1 MVRRVYMRVY
11 MRVCVHRKGMS
22 GSYCLVWGLNM
33 FEYGSRCRWRSRIF
47 KHASPPPNTPIRV
60 LPVLY

>member
-33 FEYGSRCRWRSRIF
+33 FEYGSRCRWRVFYRTCT
-47 KHASPPPNTPIRV
+47 NM
-60 LPVLY
+60 